1 MQNNVTNFTLKL
13 SRERIQLLLSDGN
26 GSYEEIGAADPN
38 ERNITDNLQILRS
51 QVNALSGDNSLIDVM
66 LPDELILIQN
76 LTVEEINRPLSK
88 RKATEIVAKACDLK
102 EDEVNISLGSP
113 TSKRTQPV
121 AAVTT
126 KTLDETRYFLNN
138 AGFNTR
144 RFTASQPIS
153 GFTTAPIFLEDQVP
167 GISLIN
173 AKNVTISTICFIT
186 LFLFITATVFAVK
199 PSKQLK
205 VFDQVNTNVT
215 AALSTNILQSTNSN
229 NNKKTFSIRTFSP
242 PDITSQSVLLKP
254 KAPNKI
260 FQLKTKSNSNTLK
273 QSVSNQKNS
282 QTLSSRLSV
291 LTQDSP
297 IAPLPNTNKVIQN
310 KNEFSTKIFS
320 EEFSNIQEFS
330 TQDKFLH
337 LHALKSTIRTDYL
350 KLITPDLIHINEFTQ
365 INIPR
370 VIAAP
375 SKQPG
380 TNFIIPKSFTQ
391 PRFISLASI
400 ERDHL
405 RRPFSNYR
413 ALHKTIKLSFQNY
426 FTFSIKGT
434 AQLSNTERS
443 LNHTFLSREL
453 EKQRIVTFTDLSLT
467 PKDKLLAKQ
476 YMPLMRPKQISKLNV
491 LIEPTL
497 SSGAITLSNEP
508 LIRPELVMALSR
520 VNPNEVE
527 IVAKATKRPS
537 FPRRASVPNNAT
549 IANIIEL
556 NRTNLIGVFGTT
568 RNAIAL
574 IRLASG
580 RVIKVKVGD
589 QFDGW
594 RVLTIDKD
602 KIKLANGKK
611 QETLRLP
618 G

>member
-1 MQNNVTNFTLKL
+1 MQTDVTNFTLKL
-13 SRERIQLLLSDGN
+13 SRERIQLLLSDGE
-26 GSYEEIGAADPN
+26 GSYEEIGTADPN
-38 ERNITDNLQILRS
+38 EQNITDSLQILRS

-76 LTVEEINRPLSK
+76 LTVEEINTPLSK
-88 RKATEIVAKACDLK
+88 RRATELVAKACDLK
-102 EDEVNISLGSP
+102 EDEINISVGSP
-113 TSKRTQPV
+113 TSYRTQPV

-144 RFTASQPIS
+144 RFTASQPMS

-167 GISLIN
+167 RISFIN
-173 AKNVTISTICFIT
+173 AKNVTVSTICFLT
-186 LFLFITATVFAVK
+186 LFLFITATMFAVK
-199 PSKQLK
+199 PSKHLK
-205 VFDQVNTNVT
+205 VFDKVNTNVM
-215 AALSTNILQSTNSN
+215 AALSPNILQSANPKN
-229 NNKKTFSIRTFSP
+229 NIQTFSTHTMSSLN
-242 PDITSQSVLLKP
+242 ITSQSLLLKP

-260 FQLKTKSNSNTLK
+260 FQPKTKSNSNSLK
-273 QSVSNQKNS
+273 QSILNPKNS
-282 QTLSSRLSV
+282 QTLGSKLNVS
-291 LTQDSP
+291 TQNSTT
-297 IAPLPNTNKVIQN
+297 APLPNKSEIRQN

-320 EEFSNIQEFS
+320 EKFSNIQEFP
-330 TQDKFLH
+330 TQDRYLNLH
-337 LHALKSTIRTDYL
+337 TLKSTIRTDYL
-350 KLITPDLIHINEFTQ
+350 KLITPDLIHINELTQ
-365 INIPR
+365 INTLG
-370 VIAAP
+370 VIVAP
-375 SKQPG
+375 SKQPRTG
-380 TNFIIPKSFTQ
+380 FTIPKSFTQ
-391 PRFISLASI
+391 PRLISLASI
-400 ERDHL
+400 ERSYL
-405 RRPFSNYR
+405 RRPFSNYG
-413 ALHKTIKLSFQNY
+413 ALQKTIKLNFKNY
-426 FTFSIKGT
+426 STFSMEST
-434 AQLSNTERS
+434 AKLSNTERR
-443 LNHTFLSREL
+443 LNQTFLSREL

-467 PKDKLLAKQ
+467 PKDRLLAKQ
-476 YMPLMRPKQISKLNV
+476 YMPLMRPSQISKLNV

-520 VNPNEVE
+520 MNPNEVK

-537 FPRRASVPNNAT
+537 FPRRASVANNAT

-594 RVLTIDKD
+594 KVLTIDKD

>member
-1 MQNNVTNFTLKL
+1 MQNYIQKYVFIMQNNVTNFTLKL

-229 NNKKTFSIRTFSP
+229 NNKKTFSIRTISP

-260 FQLKTKSNSNTLK
+260 FQLKTKSNSNT
-273 QSVSNQKNS
+273 
-282 QTLSSRLSV
+282 
-291 LTQDSP
+291 
-297 IAPLPNTNKVIQN
+297 
-310 KNEFSTKIFS
+310 
-320 EEFSNIQEFS
+320 
-330 TQDKFLH
+330 
-337 LHALKSTIRTDYL
+337 
-350 KLITPDLIHINEFTQ
+350 
-365 INIPR
+365 
-370 VIAAP
+370 
-375 SKQPG
+375 
-380 TNFIIPKSFTQ
+380 
-391 PRFISLASI
+391 
-400 ERDHL
+400 
-405 RRPFSNYR
+405 
-413 ALHKTIKLSFQNY
+413 
-426 FTFSIKGT
+426 
-434 AQLSNTERS
+434 
-443 LNHTFLSREL
+443 
-453 EKQRIVTFTDLSLT
+453 
-467 PKDKLLAKQ
+467 
-476 YMPLMRPKQISKLNV
+476 
-491 LIEPTL
+491 
-497 SSGAITLSNEP
+497 
-508 LIRPELVMALSR
+508 
-520 VNPNEVE
+520 
-527 IVAKATKRPS
+527 
-537 FPRRASVPNNAT
+537 
-549 IANIIEL
+549 
-556 NRTNLIGVFGTT
+556 
-568 RNAIAL
+568 
-574 IRLASG
+574 
-580 RVIKVKVGD
+580 
-589 QFDGW
+589 
-594 RVLTIDKD
+594 
-602 KIKLANGKK
+602 
-611 QETLRLP
+611 
-618 G
+618 